1 MAFTSAPAAS
11 SVGTMC
17 QFPQIAAICR
27 GVKPSAAGLGREA
40 AEGGSTEEG
49 TDSGDSAGQ
58 EVAQGVG
65 PKGVGARESEGGV
78 QDGGDGSR
86 RGRDAKRART

>member
-1 MAFTSAPAAS
+1 MASRPRSQTPSQGGAGDSA
-11 SVGTMC
+11 
-17 QFPQIAAICR
+17 Q
-27 GVKPSAAGLGREA
+27 PSAAGLGREA